1 MNHNKRY
8 LIIGF
13 ILECLVMSVAG
24 VYAAVTILASNIS
37 YSNSKTSA
45 ANVEDALNELYD
57 KVPSST
63 YKDPILNGADP
74 VLPDDLLPVIID
86 SNGIVTYVNK
96 NGTWYNYE
104 NKMWAN
110 AIKLMGSPSKTYKEG
125 DIISESDIS
134 AYFVWIPRYKYEL
147 WNVGVSDVTSSQ
159 VPKTISITFESKSA
173 TKSTGSTDG
182 TYLTHPAFTFGT
194 TELNGIWV
202 SKFEVTGSTS
212 AITSKPNV
220 NSLRSTTVGSF
231 WNALKSYD
239 TSDTSHMMKNTEW
252 GAVAYL
258 TQSIYGKNSEVYIN
272 NDSSY
277 ITGCGG
283 TTVSASS
290 SSSCTNA
297 YGTVTSYPQST
308 TGNIYGVFDMSGGAW
323 EYVMGVSKDTNG
335 NPYSGR
341 EAANNWNSGF
351 NGNYSYTSGS
361 LTTGINF
368 PDSKYYQTYVNS
380 TESSQHNG
388 DALKETHGR
397 YGDAP
402 YFVDAD
408 YPWFFR
414 GGSFDFGAG
423 AGVFCF
429 IGTDGYADD
438 SISAR
443 VV

>member
-1 MNHNKRY
+1 MKFEKKNFTFG
-8 LIIGF
+8 LIIGG
-13 ILECLVMSVAG
+13 IIMSFVG

-74 VLPDDLLPVIID
+74 VLSDDLLPVIID
-86 SNGIVTYVNK
+86 SNGSVTYVNK

-110 AIKLMGSPSKTYKEG
+110 AIKLIGSPSKTYKEG

-159 VPKTISITFESKSA
+159 VPKTIPITFESKSA

-182 TYLTHPAFTFGT
+182 TYLTHPAFTFGS

-258 TQSIYGKNSEVYIN
+258 SASIYGKNSEILKN
-272 NDSSY
+272 NNSSY
-277 ITGCGG
+277 LTGCGG
-283 TTVSASS
+283 VSSS
-290 SSSCTNA
+290 TSGSSSCLNQF
-297 YGTVTSYPQST
+297 GTVVAYPQST
-308 TGNIYGVFDMSGGAW
+308 TGNISGIFDMSGGTW
-323 EYVMGVSKDTNG
+323 EYMAACASGYIGSSGLTLDTINS
-335 NPYSGR
+335 NSAYFDLYNIASSSTSY
-341 EAANNWNSGF
+341 NNRI
-351 NGNYSYTSGS
+351 
-361 LTTGINF
+361 L
-368 PDSKYYQTYVNS
+368 
-380 TESSQHNG
+380 G
-388 DALKETHGR
+388 DATGELGPFVSNKSSWYQGFADFTNSSVPWFARGAN
-397 YGDAP
+397 YGDT
-402 YFVDAD
+402 
-408 YPWFFR
+408 
-414 GGSFDFGAG
+414 
-423 AGVFCF
+423 AGVGAFSF
-429 IGTDGYADD
+429 
-438 SISAR
+438 SITAGGAIAYLSSRMALAPE
-443 VV
+443 V